1 MARFKNPLTE
11 IAEYQEL
18 AASLKKERGPLLL
31 SGCTDSEAVH
41 VASELAEGTLLY
53 VTYSDQRAQE
63 IVEDLKC
70 YEKEAY
76 VYPSKDLLF
85 YEADIRG
92 NLLSMQRMTAIK
104 ALLSGREVAIVA
116 SAEALMEKL
125 PEADVFKT
133 YTLNIATAAEM
144 DIEELQRRLT
154 DMGYEH
160 EVQVEEPGQYAT
172 RGGIID
178 IYPLTGE
185 LPVRVEFWGEEID
198 SIRTFDPETQRS
210 IENIDAITIFPVA
223 EISPKR
229 GHEVSLADYFPKS
242 SPLFVE
248 DPMQVEDKLNLV
260 FDEYD
265 ESVKRRID
273 AGIESAHE
281 LPALRPPAVT
291 METLVRG
298 NTLFLAGFES
308 HIQGVKITRS
318 FQIQAQSIPSYAGNF
333 ETLIED
339 LRARKRSGA
348 RVVLLAGSGTR
359 AERLAESLREY
370 ELDAIHTEDDRA
382 EAPAGKVLV
391 LAGNLHKGFAY
402 PIIDYYVMSEGD
414 LYGKKKKKRRRRS
427 HLDGKK
433 ITELSS
439 LSVGDY
445 VIHENHGLGKYC
457 GTERVEVSGI
467 SKDYIKITY
476 GDGGNLYVPVT
487 QMDVVQKYADADTE
501 KVPRLNRLGG
511 GEWKATKAKVKRSVY
526 ETAED
531 LVNLYALRSRAQGVV
546 YGPDTVWQREFEE
559 QFPYEETEDQL
570 AAIEAVKQDME
581 SGKVMDRLIC
591 GDVGFGKTEIA
602 LRAAFKAVQEG
613 KQVAYLVP
621 TTILAEQHYNT
632 FVQRLKDYPVSVEL
646 LCRFR
651 TAKQQKKS
659 VEEVA
664 KGMVDIVIG
673 THRLLSEDV
682 SFKNLG
688 LLIIDEEQRFGV
700 ADKEK
705 IKKLK
710 NNVDVLSLT
719 ATPIPRTLHMSMIGV
734 RDMSLLR
741 EAPQDRVPIQT
752 YVMEYNGELVREAIS
767 RELARGGQVYYVYN
781 KVDSIGEMAEQI
793 KKLVPDAEVAYAHGK
808 MNEHQ
813 LERIMLD
820 FVDGAIDVLVST
832 TIVETGIDISNVN
845 TILIHDADKFGL
857 SQLYQ
862 LRGRVG
868 RSNRTA
874 YAFLLYRRGKMLKE
888 IAEKRLSTIKE
899 FSELGSGVKIA
910 MKDLELRGAGNILG
924 KAQHGHMEA
933 VGYELYCKM
942 LGNAVRELSGQDMI
956 TADFDTGI
964 DIPIDAYLPETYI
977 KNESQ
982 RLGVY
987 RRIAGIET
995 DEDYGDVSDELIDR
1009 FGDMPAPVENLL
1021 KVARIKAK
1029 AHEAYVTDVTG
1040 DLQSIRF
1047 SMYNEAPVDTG
1058 RIPVFLSRHLGDIK
1072 IATGS
1077 QVSFTYV
1084 NQRGTIKDTTDLL
1097 KVISDTLDEIRE
1109 LTRGEV

>member
-41 VASELAEGTLLY
+41 VASELSEGTFLY

-70 YEKEAY
+70 YGKEAY
-76 VYPSKDLLF
+76 IYPSKDLLF

-104 ALLSGREVAIVA
+104 ALLSGREVAVVA

-125 PEADVFKT
+125 PEAGVFKT
-133 YTLNIATAAEM
+133 YTLNIMAAAEM
-144 DIEELQRRLT
+144 DMEELQRRLT

-160 EVQVEEPGQYAT
+160 EIQVEEPGQYAT

-210 IENIDAITIFPVA
+210 IENIEDITIFPVA

-229 GHEVSLADYFPKS
+229 GHEVSLADYFPKT

-248 DPMQVEDKLNLV
+248 DPIQVEDKLTLV

-273 AGIESAHE
+273 AGVEGAYE
-281 LPALRPPAVT
+281 LPQLRPPAVT
-291 METLVRG
+291 IEELVRG

-308 HIQGVKITRS
+308 HIQGVKITRA

-339 LRARKRSGA
+339 LRARKRAGA
-348 RVVLLAGSGTR
+348 RVVLLAGSATR
-359 AERLAESLREY
+359 AERLAENLREY
-370 ELDAIHTEDDRA
+370 EIDAIHTEDDRA

-414 LYGKKKKKRRRRS
+414 LYGKKKKRRRRRS
-427 HLDGKK
+427 QLDGKK

-467 SKDYIKITY
+467 TKDYIKITY

-487 QMDVVQKYADADTE
+487 QMDVVQKYADADAE

-531 LVNLYALRSRAQGVV
+531 LVKLYALRSRASGVV

-602 LRAAFKAVQEG
+602 IRAAFKAVQEG

-659 VEEVA
+659 VEEVR

-682 SFKNLG
+682 AFKNLG

-781 KVDSIGEMAEQI
+781 KVDSIGEVAEQI

-808 MNEHQ
+808 MNERQ

-874 YAFLLYRRGKMLKE
+874 YAFLLYRRGKTLKE

-942 LGNAVRELSGQDMI
+942 LGNAVRELSGQDTI

-1029 AHEAYVTDVTG
+1029 AHEAYVTDVIG

-1058 RIPVFLSRHLGDIK
+1058 RIPIFLSKHLGDIK

-1109 LTRGEV
+1109 LTRGEA